1 MFRRACSAISSG
13 IVLLAGCNHLPDTPA
28 LIVRPSPESNAEL
41 RAVLQRA
48 LGPRD
53 IRIAA
58 DALTESS
65 ILTLEPGVERDSPAR
80 GRLLEAPERFELVQS
95 GKRCY
100 LVRSSTEERFA
111 LEHTECVPVR
121 TGPAN

>member
-1 MFRRACSAISSG
+1 MLRRARSAISFG
-13 IVLLAGCNHLPDTPA
+13 LVLLAGCHHLPDMPA

-41 RAVLQRA
+41 RAVLERA

-65 ILTLEPGVERDSPAR
+65 MLTLEPGVDRESPAR
-80 GRLLEAPERFELVQS
+80 GRLLGAPERFELVQS

-100 LVRSSTEERFA
+100 LIRSSTAERFA
-111 LEHTECVPVR
+111 LEHTECVPAP
-121 TGPAN
+121 TGPRN